1 MYSYRSTIGLFI
13 QPYFFMEIYFEYND
27 ESVRR
32 SIDILR
38 PFLPGIPESMHFRY
52 PEELLAG
59 KDNSSVIEND
69 DHLYDAS
76 NMKNAL
82 AYLWREKRN
91 VLSNALVAYCEKGG
105 ISLYEEY
112 SCAMTFYGPYGF
124 YELPCNIFLN
134 VAMGKDV
141 EFLFETMLHELL
153 HIVLNNQL
161 ENLPYVEREKMV
173 DNTFVKIWGDEFPS
187 YEKQLFE

>member
-1 MYSYRSTIGLFI
+1 MYPYGSTIGLLT

-27 ESVRR
+27 KSVRR

-38 PFLPGIPESMHFRY
+38 PFLSDMPRVMPFRY
-52 PEELLAG
+52 PEELLNG
-59 KDNSSVIEND
+59 KDNSLVIED
-69 DHLYDAS
+69 DNHLYNAS

-82 AYLWREKRN
+82 VHLWREKKN
-91 VLSNALVAYCEKGG
+91 VILNALVSYCEKGG
-105 ISLYEEY
+105 ISLCEEY
-112 SCAMTFYGPYGF
+112 SCVVTFYGPYGF
-124 YELPCNIFLN
+124 YELPNSIFLN

-153 HIVLNNQL
+153 HIVLNDQL
-161 ENLPYVEREKMV
+161 EDLLYVEREKMV

-187 YEKQLFE
+187 YRKQLFE